1 MLMKKVKLFL
11 ACLLAVAS
19 TALYAQNITVKGT
32 VSDASN
38 GEPITGA
45 AVVVQGSTT
54 SYALTDVQGAFSLTA
69 PRNGVLIVS
78 NMGYKTQS
86 VEVNGMTVVNVALEP
101 DAEYLDEVV
110 VTAQG
115 LTRKQKAIG
124 YSAQVISDEK
134 LSLTHSPALGNSL
147 AGKVAGAQF
156 WGSAGST
163 FNEGRIILRGP
174 TSYNSQEG
182 NEPIYVID
190 GAITGSG
197 AVNMDDVESINILKG
212 PAATALYGSRGAN
225 GAVIITTK
233 RATEGS
239 SYVEFTQTTA
249 AEVYYNHLNFQK
261 LYGGGSMAAQSTY
274 QYASYVAEGIT
285 NPDVN
290 DAAFCFTM
298 NDMNL
303 ADGTYVYDYGEDVSW
318 GPRFDDKTLYRTA
331 LSWDPTSEYFGQ
343 TDTWSYRMDIGDL
356 TRVAWTNNTNVSF
369 TKATKGMNTRVSFS
383 NVDRPGI
390 FNNSKAIRR
399 SFSIS
404 SQIKPTSWLNAD
416 ISYRYRIRQNQ
427 NAEAEGYSS
436 NGNYVCDFTQWGH
449 TNVDIATLKDWQRPD
464 GSWRTWNIKG
474 ATTGSRFDAGNYSLA
489 TNFHDNPFAVMET
502 YNRYATTQ
510 YHFITGDV
518 YATLPYNFRL
528 GARINEI
535 MTNNKNEYKYS
546 SGSIN
551 FDPYFRTYQT
561 QANDITAQGYLTW
574 SGQYLDNRL
583 AIEAAAFAE
592 TRQYDYYY
600 LNSSTNGG
608 LTVDEFFN
616 LGASQSTYSTNNSET
631 HYKTRSFFGNT
642 TIGWDDLVYVDGS
655 IRYDLDSRLP
665 AQNNGYL
672 YGGASLS
679 FMASK
684 LINAP
689 WLNFWKIRGS
699 LAQVGSTLSAYSVT
713 PVYTVNTKFHG
724 QPTLYEPTTQ
734 VNPNI
739 RPTISTSYEVG
750 TEFKMFNNRFYGDIN
765 LYVKNTKDDIVNSG
779 VIGYTGYSTRTM
791 NAGLVQN
798 KGIEIL
804 LGGTPVR
811 TKDWEWSLSANI
823 SKNKNTLVELF
834 GNPDDKYTWYSNRF
848 YYNYTIKSR
857 VGEPVGIIQTSA
869 RWKTDDN
876 GNLILNKLSGST
888 AAAVGEVRPAWEVNI
903 EKEIGN
909 VQPDFTGGFST
920 DLRFKDITLSAAFD
934 FVIGGQFISWT
945 NMWGQG
951 SGLLAESAAIN
962 PNGKNIREPVQTGGG
977 VYLEGVD
984 ADGNP
989 TAGYIDAYYY
999 FYYKYRYGNDCW
1011 LYDRSYLKMRELS
1024 VRYAVPQKFVDRLGI
1039 GMRNV
1044 SIAFVATNP
1053 WLIYSA
1059 CPNIDPSELGG
1070 ASYNFLEGGQ
1080 AISTRT
1086 FGVTLKAAFGEGRSR
1101 R

>member
-1 MLMKKVKLFL
+1 MKKVKLFL

-19 TALYAQNITVKGT
+19 TALWAQNITVKGT

-38 GEPITGA
+38 GEPIAGA
-45 AVVVQGSTT
+45 AVVVQGSAT
-54 SYALTDVQGAFSLTA
+54 SYALTDVSGAYSLTA
-69 PRNGVLIVS
+69 PRNGVLVVS

-86 VEVNGMTVVNVALEP
+86 VEVNGMTVVNIALEP
-101 DAEYLDEVV
+101 DTEYLDEVI

-124 YSAQVISDEK
+124 YSAQVLNDEK
-134 LSLTHSPALGNSL
+134 LNITHSPAMGNAL

-156 WGSAGST
+156 WGSGGST

-182 NEPIYVID
+182 SQPIYVVD
-190 GAITGSG
+190 GAIYGSAA

-233 RATEGS
+233 RAEEGS

-249 AEVYYNHLNFQK
+249 AEVYYNHLNIQK
-261 LYGGGSMAAQSTY
+261 LYGGGSMAAQATA
-274 QYASYVAEGIT
+274 QYDGT
-285 NPDVN
+285 GDVN
-290 DAAFCFTM
+290 DAVWCFTNNNM
-298 NDMNL
+298 KL
-303 ADGTYVYDYGEDVSW
+303 ADGTFVYDYGEDVSW

-331 LSWDPTSEYFGQ
+331 LSWDPTSEYFGK
-343 TDTWSYRMDIGDL
+343 TDTWSYRMDIRDL

-369 TKATKGMNTRVSFS
+369 TKATRGMNTRVSFS

-390 FNNSKAIRR
+390 FYNSKAVRR

-404 SQIKPTSWLNAD
+404 SQIKPTSWLTAD
-416 ISYRYRIRQNQ
+416 ISYRYRLRKNQ
-427 NAEAEGYSS
+427 NASTEGYSA
-436 NGNYVCDFTQWGH
+436 NGNYVCDFIQWGH
-449 TNVDIATLKDWQRPD
+449 TNVDISTLKDWQRPD
-464 GSWRTWNIKG
+464 GSWRTWNIVG
-474 ATTGSRFDAGNYSLA
+474 ATSGPRFDAGNFSLA
-489 TNFHDNPFAVMET
+489 TNFHDNPFAVMEN
-502 YNRYATTQ
+502 YNRIGVSQ
-510 YHFITGDV
+510 YHSIAADV
-518 YATLPYNFRL
+518 FATLPYNFRL
-528 GARINEI
+528 GARINE
-535 MTNNKNEYKYS
+535 MMNTGKDEYKYA

-551 FDPYFRTYQT
+551 FDPYFRTNQSQT
-561 QANDITAQGYLTW
+561 NDITAQGYLTW
-574 SGQYLDNRL
+574 SGQFAENRL

-592 TRQYDYYY
+592 TRAYDYYY
-600 LNSSTNGG
+600 INGATNGG
-608 LTVDEFFN
+608 LTVDEFYN
-616 LGASQSTYSTNNSET
+616 LAASQSTYSASNSET
-631 HYKTRSFFGNT
+631 HYRTRSFFANA

-679 FMASK
+679 FMVSK

-699 LAQVGSTLSAYSVT
+699 LAQVGSTLGAYSVT
-713 PVYTVNTKFHG
+713 PVYSVNSKFHG
-724 QPTLYEPTTQ
+724 QPTMSEPSTQ
-734 VNPNI
+734 VNQNI

-750 TEFKMFNNRFYGDIN
+750 TEFKLFNNRLYGDVN
-765 LYVKNTKDDIVNSG
+765 LYLKNTKDDIINSG
-779 VIGYTGYSTRTM
+779 VIAYSGYSTRTM

-804 LGGTPVR
+804 LGGTPVK
-811 TKDWEWSLSANI
+811 TKNWEWNISGNI
-823 SKNKNTLVELF
+823 SKNINTLVELF
-834 GNPDDKYTWYSNRF
+834 GDPDDYYSWYSNRF

-857 VGEPVGIIQTSA
+857 VGQPVGIIQTDA
-869 RWKTDDN
+869 RWKTNED
-876 GNLILNKLSGST
+876 GKLILQKLSGNT
-888 AAAVGEVRPAWEVNI
+888 AAAIGDVRPVWEVN
-903 EKEIGN
+903 ESKEIGN

-920 DLRFKDITLSAAFD
+920 DLTYKNLTLSANFD

-962 PNGKNIREPVQTGGG
+962 PKGNNIREPVQVGGG
-977 VYLEGVD
+977 VYMEGVD
-984 ADGNP
+984 ADGNEL
-989 TAGYIDAYYY
+989 TGYMDAYYH

-1011 LYDRSYLKMRELS
+1011 LYDRTYLKMRELS
-1024 VRYAVPQKFVDRLGI
+1024 VRYAVPQRLVDKLGI

-1059 CPNIDPSELGG
+1059 APNLDPSELGG
-1070 ASYNFLEGGQ
+1070 SSYNFLEGGQ

-1086 FGVTLKAAFGEGRSR
+1086 FGITLKASFGEGRSR

>member
-1 MLMKKVKLFL
+1 MKKVKLFL

-19 TALYAQNITVKGT
+19 TALWAQNITVKGT

-38 GEPITGA
+38 GEPIAGA
-45 AVVVQGSTT
+45 AVVVQGSAT
-54 SYALTDVQGAFSLTA
+54 SYALTDVSGAYSLTA
-69 PRNGVLIVS
+69 PRNGVLVVS

-86 VEVNGMTVVNVALEP
+86 VEVNGMTVVNIALEP
-101 DAEYLDEVV
+101 DTEYLDEVI

-124 YSAQVISDEK
+124 YSAQVLNDEK
-134 LSLTHSPALGNSL
+134 LNITHSPAMGNAL

-156 WGSAGST
+156 WGSGGST
-163 FNEGRIILRGP
+163 FNEGRIVLRGP

-182 NEPIYVID
+182 SQPIYVVD
-190 GAITGSG
+190 GAIYGSAA

-233 RATEGS
+233 RAEEGS

-249 AEVYYNHLNFQK
+249 AEVYYNHLNIQK
-261 LYGGGSMAAQSTY
+261 LYGGGSMAAQATA
-274 QYASYVAEGIT
+274 QYDGT
-285 NPDVN
+285 GDVN
-290 DAAFCFTM
+290 DAVWCFTNNKM
-298 NDMNL
+298 KL
-303 ADGTYVYDYGEDVSW
+303 ADGTFVYDYGEDVSW

-331 LSWDPTSEYFGQ
+331 LSWDPTSEYFGK
-343 TDTWSYRMDIGDL
+343 TDTWSYRMDIRDL

-369 TKATKGMNTRVSFS
+369 TKATRGMNTRVSFS

-404 SQIKPTSWLNAD
+404 SQIKPTSWLTAD
-416 ISYRYRIRQNQ
+416 ISYRFRLRKNQ
-427 NAEAEGYSS
+427 NASTEGYSA
-436 NGNYVCDFTQWGH
+436 NGNYVGDFVQWGH

-464 GSWRTWNIKG
+464 GSWRTWNIVG
-474 ATTGSRFDAGNYSLA
+474 ANSGARFDAGNYSLD
-489 TNFHDNPFAVMET
+489 TNFHDNPFAVMEN
-502 YNRYATTQ
+502 YNRIGVSQ
-510 YHFITGDV
+510 YHSISADV
-518 YATLPYNFRL
+518 FATLPYNFRL
-528 GARINEI
+528 GARINE
-535 MTNNKNEYKYS
+535 MMNTGKDEYKYG

-551 FDPYFRTYQT
+551 FDPYFRTNQSQT
-561 QANDITAQGYLTW
+561 NDITAQGYLTW
-574 SGQYLDNRL
+574 SGQYAENRL

-592 TRQYDYYY
+592 ARAYDYYY
-600 LNSSTNGG
+600 INGATNGG
-608 LTVDEFFN
+608 LTVDEFYN
-616 LGASQSTYSTNNSET
+616 LAASQSTYSASNSET
-631 HYKTRSFFGNT
+631 HYRTRSFFANAT
-642 TIGWDDLVYVDGS
+642 VGWDDLVYVDGS

-679 FMASK
+679 FMVSK

-699 LAQVGSTLSAYSVT
+699 LAQVGSTLGAYSVT
-713 PVYTVNTKFHG
+713 PVYSVNSKFHG
-724 QPTLYEPTTQ
+724 QPTMSEPSTQ
-734 VNPNI
+734 VNQNI

-750 TEFKMFNNRFYGDIN
+750 TEFKLFNNRLYGDVN
-765 LYVKNTKDDIVNSG
+765 LYLKNTKDDIINSG
-779 VIGYTGYSTRTM
+779 VIAYSGYSTRTM

-804 LGGTPVR
+804 LGGTPVK
-811 TKDWEWSLSANI
+811 TKDWEWNISGNI
-823 SKNKNTLVELF
+823 SKNINTLVELF
-834 GNPDDKYTWYSNRF
+834 GDPDDYYSWYSNRF

-857 VGEPVGIIQTSA
+857 VGQPVGIIQTDA
-869 RWKTDDN
+869 RWKTNED
-876 GNLILNKLSGST
+876 GKLILQKLSGST
-888 AAAVGEVRPAWEVNI
+888 AAAIGDVRPVWEVN
-903 EKEIGN
+903 ESKEIGN

-920 DLRFKDITLSAAFD
+920 DLTYKNLTLSANFD

-951 SGLLAESAAIN
+951 SGILAESAAIN
-962 PNGKNIREPVQTGGG
+962 PKGNNIREPVQVGGG
-977 VYLEGVD
+977 VYMEGVD
-984 ADGNP
+984 ADGNELS
-989 TAGYIDAYYY
+989 GYMDAYYH

-1011 LYDRSYLKMRELS
+1011 LYDRTYLKMRELS
-1024 VRYAVPQKFVDRLGI
+1024 VRYAVPQRLVDKLGI

-1059 CPNIDPSELGG
+1059 APNIDPSELGG

-1086 FGVTLKAAFGEGRSR
+1086 FGITLKASFGEGRSR

>member
-1 MLMKKVKLFL
+1 MKKVKLFL

-19 TALYAQNITVKGT
+19 TALWAQTITVRGT

-38 GEPITGA
+38 GEPIAGA
-45 AVVVQGSTT
+45 AVVVQGSAT
-54 SYALTDVQGAFSLTA
+54 SYALTDVSGAYSLTA
-69 PRNGVLIVS
+69 PRNGVLVVS

-86 VEVNGMTVVNVALEP
+86 VEVNGMTVVNIALEP
-101 DAEYLDEVV
+101 DTEYLDEVV

-124 YSAQVISDEK
+124 YSAQVLNDEK
-134 LSLTHSPALGNSL
+134 LNITHSPAMGNAL

-156 WGSAGST
+156 WGSGGST
-163 FNEGRIILRGP
+163 FNEGRIVLRGP

-182 NEPIYVID
+182 SQPIYVVD
-190 GAITGSG
+190 GAIYGSAA

-233 RATEGS
+233 RAEEGS

-261 LYGGGSMAAQSTY
+261 IYGGGSMAAQATA
-274 QYASYVAEGIT
+274 QYDGT
-285 NPDVN
+285 GDVN
-290 DAAFCFTM
+290 DAVWCFTNNNM
-298 NDMNL
+298 KL
-303 ADGTYVYDYGEDVSW
+303 ADGTFVYDYGEDVSW

-331 LSWDPTSEYFGQ
+331 LSWDPTSEYFGK
-343 TDTWSYRMDIGDL
+343 TDTWSYRMDIRDL

-369 TKATKGMNTRVSFS
+369 TKATRGMNTRVSFS

-390 FNNSKAIRR
+390 FYNSKAVRR

-404 SQIKPTSWLNAD
+404 SQIKPTSWLTAD
-416 ISYRYRIRQNQ
+416 ISYRYRIRKNQ
-427 NAEAEGYSS
+427 NASTEGYSA
-436 NGNYVCDFTQWGH
+436 NGNYVCDFVQWGH

-474 ATTGSRFDAGNYSLA
+474 ATSGARYDAGNYSNA
-489 TNFHDNPFAVMET
+489 ANFHDNPFAVMEN
-502 YNRYATTQ
+502 YNRIGVSQ
-510 YHFITGDV
+510 YHSISADV
-518 YATLPYNFRL
+518 FATLPYNFRL
-528 GARINEI
+528 GARINE
-535 MTNNKNEYKYS
+535 MMNTGKDEYKYG

-551 FDPYFRTYQT
+551 FDPYFRTNQSQT
-561 QANDITAQGYLTW
+561 NDITAQGYLTW
-574 SGQYLDNRL
+574 SGQYADNRL

-592 TRQYDYYY
+592 TRAYDYYY
-600 LNSSTNGG
+600 INGATNGG
-608 LTVDEFFN
+608 LTVDEFYN
-616 LGASQSTYSTNNSET
+616 LAASQSTYSASNSET
-631 HYKTRSFFGNT
+631 HYRTRSFFANA

-679 FMASK
+679 FMVSK

-699 LAQVGSTLSAYSVT
+699 LAQVGSTLGAYSVT
-713 PVYTVNTKFHG
+713 PVYSVNSKFHG
-724 QPTLYEPTTQ
+724 QPTMSEPSTQ
-734 VNPNI
+734 VNQNI

-750 TEFKMFNNRFYGDIN
+750 TEFKLFNNRLYGDVN
-765 LYVKNTKDDIVNSG
+765 LYLKNTKDDIINSG
-779 VIGYTGYSTRTM
+779 VIAYSGYSTRTM

-804 LGGTPVR
+804 LGGTPVK
-811 TKDWEWSLSANI
+811 TKDWEWNISGNI
-823 SKNKNTLVELF
+823 SKNINTLVELF
-834 GNPDDKYTWYSNRF
+834 GDPDDYYSWYSNRF

-857 VGEPVGIIQTSA
+857 VGQPVGIIQTDA
-869 RWKTDDN
+869 RWKTNED
-876 GNLILNKLSGST
+876 GKLILQKLSGNT
-888 AAAVGEVRPAWEVNI
+888 AAAIGDVRPVWEVN
-903 EKEIGN
+903 ESKEIGN

-920 DLRFKDITLSAAFD
+920 DLTYKNLTLSANFD

-962 PNGKNIREPVQTGGG
+962 PKGNNIREPVQVGGG
-977 VYLEGVD
+977 VYMEGVD
-984 ADGNP
+984 ADGNELS
-989 TAGYIDAYYY
+989 GYMDAWYHY
-999 FYYKYRYGNDCW
+999 YYKYRYGNDCW
-1011 LYDRSYLKMRELS
+1011 LYDRTYLKMRELS
-1024 VRYAVPQKFVDRLGI
+1024 VRYAVPQRLVDKLGI

-1059 CPNIDPSELGG
+1059 APNLDPSELGG
-1070 ASYNFLEGGQ
+1070 SSYNFLEGGQ

-1086 FGVTLKAAFGEGRSR
+1086 FGITLKASFGEGRSR

>member
-1 MLMKKVKLFL
+1 MKKVKLFL

-32 VSDASN
+32 VTDASN

-45 AVVVQGSTT
+45 AVLVQGNAT
-54 SYALTDVQGAFSLTA
+54 SYALTDVQGAFSINA
-69 PRNGVLIVS
+69 PRNGVLVVS

-124 YSAQVISDEK
+124 YSAQVINDEK
-134 LSLTHSPALGNSL
+134 LNITHAPALGNAL

-182 NEPIYVID
+182 NEPIFVID

-233 RATEGS
+233 KAQEGT

-261 LYGGGSMAAQSTY
+261 QFGGGAMAANASGI
-274 QYASYVAEGIT
+274 YAAAGGGDI
-285 NPDVN
+285 DVN
-290 DAAFCFTM
+290 DPTWLFTYQGLD
-298 NDMNL
+298 NG
-303 ADGTYVYDYGEDVSW
+303 DGTFYYDYGEDVSW

-331 LSWDPTSEYFGQ
+331 LSWDPTSSHYGE
-343 TDTWSYRMDIGDL
+343 TDTWSYRMDIRDL
-356 TRVAWTNNTNVSF
+356 TRVAWTNNTNVAF

-390 FNNSKAIRR
+390 FYNSKAVRR

-404 SQIKPTSWLNAD
+404 TQLKPTSWLNAD
-416 ISYRYRIRQNQ
+416 ISYRYRYRNNQ
-427 NAEAEGYSS
+427 NAEQEGYSS
-436 NGNYVCDFTQWGH
+436 NGNYVCDFVQWGH
-449 TNVDIATLKDWQRPD
+449 TNVDIATMKDWQRPD
-464 GSWRTWNIKG
+464 GSWRTWNIVSP
-474 ATTGSRFDAGNYSLA
+474 TNLA
-489 TNFHDNPFAVMET
+489 ANFHDNPFAVMEKYT
-502 YNRYATTQ
+502 YSSTSQN
-510 YHFITGDV
+510 HLLSGDV
-518 YATLPYNFRL
+518 YATLPYNFRV

-535 MTNNKNEYKYS
+535 MNSSLYNERNS
-546 SGSIN
+546 EGSIN
-551 FDPYFRTYQT
+551 FDPYFRTYQN
-561 QANDITAQGYLTW
+561 QSNDITAQGYVMW
-574 SGQYLDNRL
+574 NNQYFDNRL

-608 LTVDEFFN
+608 LTVPGYFN
-616 LGASQSTYSTNNSET
+616 LGASVSTYSTNNSET

-642 TIGWDDLVYVDGS
+642 TIGWDDLIYVDGS

-665 AQNNGYL
+665 VANNGYL

-699 LAQVGSTLSAYSVT
+699 VAQVGSTLGAYAVT
-713 PVYTVNTKFHG
+713 PVYSVNSKFHG
-724 QPTLYEPTTQ
+724 QPTMSEPTTQ
-734 VNPNI
+734 VNENI

-750 TEFKMFNNRFYGDIN
+750 TEFKMFNNRLYGDVN
-765 LYVKNTKDDIVNSG
+765 LYVKNTKDDIINVG
-779 VIGYTGYSTRTM
+779 TIGYSGYSSRTM

-811 TKDWEWSLSANI
+811 TKDWEWNLSGNI
-823 SKNKNTLVELF
+823 SKNINTLVELF
-834 GNPDDKYTWYSNRF
+834 GNPDDEYTWYSNRF

-857 VGEPVGIIQTSA
+857 VGQPVGIIQTDA
-869 RWKTDDN
+869 RWKTTED
-876 GNLILNKLSGST
+876 GQLILKPST
-888 AAAVGEVRPAWEVNI
+888 SASVGEVQPVWETNVS
-903 EKEIGN
+903 KEIGN

-920 DLRFKDITLSAAFD
+920 DLRYKSVTLGASFD

-945 NMWGQG
+945 NMWGNG
-951 SGLLAESAAIN
+951 SGLLAETAALNPKGIN
-962 PNGKNIREPVQTGGG
+962 VREPVQKGGG
-977 VYLEGVD
+977 VYMEGVD
-984 ADGNP
+984 ADGN
-989 TAGYIDAYYY
+989 ALSGYIDAYYY
-999 FYYKYRYGNDCW
+999 YYYKYRYGNDCW
-1011 LYDRSYLKMRELS
+1011 LYDRSYLKLRELS
-1024 VRYAVPQKFVDRLGI
+1024 LRYDVPQVLVDKLNI
-1039 GMRNV
+1039 GLRNV
-1044 SIAFVATNP
+1044 SVAFVATNP

-1059 CPNIDPSELGG
+1059 APNLDPSELGG

-1086 FGVTLKAAFGEGRSR
+1086 FGVTLKASFGEGRSR